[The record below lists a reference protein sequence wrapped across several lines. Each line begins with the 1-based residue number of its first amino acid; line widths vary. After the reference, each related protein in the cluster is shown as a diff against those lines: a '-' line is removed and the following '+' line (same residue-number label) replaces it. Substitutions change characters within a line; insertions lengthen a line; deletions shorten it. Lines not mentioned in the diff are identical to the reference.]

1 MDGPRVNLMEKN
13 TATVVTGFE
22 IGIAEI
28 DAQHRR
34 LFDLLNQLRSWSGKG
49 YEYAAT
55 IDTLN
60 ELADYT
66 HTHFAVEESLM
77 RMLRYPG
84 ITAHI
89 AEHERLKKMLEEYRH
104 SILKEGSR
112 VELSDFI
119 QSWLIDHI
127 SKVDRE
133 YVDHFLAARIDPAA
147 GPSSLR

>member
-1 MDGPRVNLMEKN
+1 MEEN
-13 TATVVTGFE
+13 TMTVVTGFE

-34 LFDLLNQLRSWSGKG
+34 LFDLLGQLRSWSGKG

-77 RMLRYPG
+77 RMLRYPD

-112 VELSDFI
+112 IHLSEFI

-127 SKVDRE
+127 SKVDRQ
-133 YVDHFLAARIDPAA
+133 YVDHFLEARIDPTA
-147 GPSSLR
+147 GPSSPR

>member
-1 MDGPRVNLMEKN
+1 MEDSN
-13 TATVVTGFE
+13 ATVVTGFE

-28 DAQHRR
+28 DRQHRR

-77 RMLRYPG
+77 RMLRYPD
-84 ITAHI
+84 IKAHI
-89 AEHERLKKMLEEYRH
+89 AEHDRLKKMLEEYRH

-127 SKVDRE
+127 STVDRK
-133 YVDHFLAARIDPAA
+133 YVDHFLAARIDPTS
-147 GPSSLR
+147 GPD

>member
-1 MDGPRVNLMEKN
+1 MEN
-13 TATVVTGFE
+13 NPATMVTGFE

-77 RMLRYPG
+77 RMLRYPD
-84 ITAHI
+84 INVHI

-112 VELSDFI
+112 IELSDFI
-119 QSWLIDHI
+119 KSWLIDHI

-133 YVDHFLAARIDPAA
+133 YVNHFLAARIDPTA
-147 GPSSLR
+147 GPL

>member
-1 MDGPRVNLMEKN
+1 MEN
-13 TATVVTGFE
+13 NPATMVTGFE

-77 RMLRYPG
+77 RMLRYPD
-84 ITAHI
+84 INVHI

-112 VELSDFI
+112 IELSDFI
-119 QSWLIDHI
+119 KAWLIDHI

-133 YVDHFLAARIDPAA
+133 YVNHFLAARIDPTA
-147 GPSSLR
+147 GPL

>member
-1 MDGPRVNLMEKN
+1 MVNVMEHN
-13 TATVVTGFE
+13 ATTKLAGFE

-60 ELADYT
+60 ELAEYT

-77 RMLRYPG
+77 RMLRYPD
-84 ITAHI
+84 ITAHM
-89 AEHERLKKMLEEYRH
+89 AEHDRLRQKLEEFRH
-104 SILKEGSR
+104 RVLKEGSR
-112 VELSDFI
+112 IELSDFI
-119 QSWLIDHI
+119 QAWLIDHI
-127 SKVDRE
+127 SKVDRK
-133 YVDHFLAARIDPAA
+133 YVDHFLAARIDPTAA
-147 GPSSLR
+147 PSLFD

>member
-1 MDGPRVNLMEKN
+1 MEN
-13 TATVVTGFE
+13 NQATMVTGFE

-66 HTHFAVEESLM
+66 HTHFAIEESLM
-77 RMLRYPG
+77 RMLRYPD
-84 ITAHI
+84 INVHI

-112 VELSDFI
+112 IELSDFI
-119 QSWLIDHI
+119 KSWLIDHI
-127 SKVDRE
+127 SKVDRK
-133 YVDHFLAARIDPAA
+133 YVNHLLAARIDPTA
-147 GPSSLR
+147 GPL